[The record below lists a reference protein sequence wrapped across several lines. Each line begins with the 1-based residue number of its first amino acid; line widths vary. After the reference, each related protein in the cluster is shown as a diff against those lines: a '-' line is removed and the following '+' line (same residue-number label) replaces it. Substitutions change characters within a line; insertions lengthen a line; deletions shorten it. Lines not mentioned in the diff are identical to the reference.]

1 MGNDK
6 GQQWKRYTGLFKDAF
21 QIFRENHPVKFASAI
36 AYFSLFALPCIFLII
51 VTVLGII
58 FDKQFLYK
66 ELGQQLE
73 KVIGDDGAAMLL
85 TITNNYQEQAT
96 NNTLSIIFYIVV
108 VLWLS
113 TQLFRLFQNSLND
126 LWQIKPDFS
135 STWRKIYFQRI
146 IPFFLVLVT
155 GSLFFISTLAERAIN
170 IFKTGDERNLIGSF
184 IIEIITLMTVFSWFS
199 ILYRVLPVVKL
210 KWKQT
215 ISGAVITTVL
225 FYLGSWLLWHGV
237 VRRDLEE
244 LYDIAASIIL
254 IGLWIFYT
262 ALIFLYSAS
271 FIKALADLNKEN
283 IEPVDGAFRYEII
296 KKNSPGTARAKKI

>member
-1 MGNDK
+1 MGKEK
-6 GQQWKRYTGLFKDAF
+6 GQQWKRYSGLFKDAF
-21 QIFRENHPVKFASAI
+21 RIFSENHPVKFASAI

-51 VTVLGII
+51 VTVLGIV
-58 FDKQFLYK
+58 FEKQFLYR

-73 KVIGDDGAAMLL
+73 KVVGEDGAAMLL
-85 TITNNYQEQAT
+85 TITNKYQEQAT
-96 NNTLSIIFYIVV
+96 ASTISILFYIVV
-108 VLWLS
+108 VSWLS

-126 LWQIKPDFS
+126 LWQIKPGFS

-146 IPFFLVLVT
+146 IPFFLVLIT
-155 GSLFFISTLAERAIN
+155 GSLFFISTLAERAISVFHPGNDSN
-170 IFKTGDERNLIGSF
+170 IIGSI
-184 IIEIITLMTVFSWFS
+184 IIEAITLFTVFSWFS

-215 ISGAVITTVL
+215 ISGAGITTIL
-225 FYLGSWLLWHGV
+225 FYLGTWLLWHGV

-244 LYDIAASIIL
+244 LYDVAASIIL

>member
-85 TITNNYQEQAT
+85 TTTNNYQEQAT